1 MPNTL
6 ATAVCPSDAAQI
18 VARNRPIDV
27 AVRMIGRAAPIAA
40 AGTTPTRARPSETEP
55 AMKHGRPRAAG
66 SPVSGPGVAGATG
79 GSSCS
84 VRAADASALITSLL
98 RVEHPRSR
106 VNASV
111 RRGQP
116 TRVLTLNQCLP
127 AGPKSAAG
135 QGPLPDHRDA
145 VADLVRGRLRDRRTA
160 ARLP

>member
-6 ATAVCPSDAAQI
+6 ATAVCPSDALQI

-66 SPVSGPGVAGATG
+66 SPVSGPGVAAGAAG

-84 VRAADASALITSLL
+84 VLAADASALITSLL

-106 VNASV
+106 VNESV

-116 TRVLTLNQCLP
+116 ARVLTLIQCLRK
-127 AGPKSAAG
+127 GPES
-135 QGPLPDHRDA
+135 
-145 VADLVRGRLRDRRTA
+145 
-160 ARLP
+160 